1 MARDGADVVTL
12 ENYARTAEDGAI
24 GDPDYRFYFQM
35 YNTNPAVPGNTWHG
49 TWTTTPMQPITA
61 PGPAPAA
68 PHAAAT
74 HEPVSPGALGFA
86 NPITMRMTVPDARY
100 DAIAAAQYGA
110 VAINTIKNDHN
121 MIVGAPD
128 AHQELLNVLKGLQY
142 ANIHLNA
149 AAARPYRT
157 AQRLGRGAGG
167 RARRRPVPP
176 ATSRPSPTPR
186 ARILAMQVH

>member
-1 MARDGADVVTL
+1 MPPTYSDHYHLAVGGNPMVVQSSRTWGSHWAGVVARDGADVVTL

-49 TWTTTPMQPITA
+49 TWTTTPMQPIAA

-128 AHQELLNVLKGLQY
+128 AHQELLTY
-142 ANIHLNA
+142 
-149 AAARPYRT
+149 
-157 AQRLGRGAGG
+157 
-167 RARRRPVPP
+167 
-176 ATSRPSPTPR
+176 SRDYNT
-186 ARILAMQVH
+186 QTFT